1 MTIRAR
7 QIVAGIAVIAAVTLS
22 GNRVASA
29 VSPAAIELGRQLFE
43 RDWQVGNPS
52 IGSDGLGPLFNARSC
67 VACHHQGGVG
77 GGGDSR
83 FNAKT
88 LGIEELKIVGGAVD
102 DAVVAKMVRSFHP
115 GFIAPGGTITNTLPI
130 AHHGGSPL
138 FVEAR
143 KAMLSNVPA
152 VFSEFGGP
160 ENAEETRR
168 SYATPILFNNR
179 IGKHRMTLRA
189 RLFHRNTTS
198 LFGSGLIDLVSDS
211 DLDAQVRAQKSHPE
225 ISGRP
230 SVLDTGDYGK
240 FGWRA
245 NVRSLLAF
253 NDQACANEVG
263 LETRRKPQPRDPM
276 NPAYRNPAID
286 IHDNQIRTLTTFV
299 AALPAPVRQAPDDS
313 DLRAQAE
320 RGEYLFAS
328 LDCAVCHVPSMGPA
342 QGVYS
347 DLLLHDMGYESIDLN
362 HAEPYRV
369 AATPVRFVSTTMTTT
384 TQRDMNTTGYYG
396 GSSTMTTQ
404 STQTTGLSRR
414 DDGRVRR
421 GSNVYTFV
429 APTVPG
435 PMKVIPLGSTTE
447 AFPAEVSTD
456 EQEVDDQFAR
466 GRRTGTIRTTSS
478 KTGQRTI
485 RDMIRVHYEPTNF
498 NQEWRTPPLWGV
510 RDSAPYMHDGRAGT
524 LLEAITMHEGEGAG
538 TRDRFLNLSLADR
551 HDMIAFLETLIAPAN
566 VPQPRL

>member
-1 MTIRAR
+1 MTRRAS
-7 QIVAGIAVIAAVTLS
+7 QVVASLVIVTTVILFAGGI
-22 GNRVASA
+22 ASA
-29 VSPAAIELGRQLFE
+29 VSPTVIEQGRQLFE
-43 RDWQVGNPS
+43 RDWPMGNPS

-88 LGIEELKIVGGAVD
+88 LGIEELKIVGGTID
-102 DAVVAKMVRSFHP
+102 DTVVAKMVSTFHP
-115 GFIAPGGTITNTLPI
+115 GFVTAGGTITNTLPI
-130 AHHGGSPL
+130 AHHGGSPQ
-138 FVEAR
+138 FIAAR
-143 KAMLSNVPA
+143 KAMLANVPA

-168 SYATPILFNNR
+168 SYATPILFSNQM
-179 IGKHRMTLRA
+179 GPHQMTLKA

-198 LFGSGLIDLVSDS
+198 LFGSGLIDMVSDS
-211 DLDAQVRAQKSHPE
+211 EIAAQARAQKSHPE

-230 SVLDTGDYGK
+230 SILDTGDYGK
-240 FGWRA
+240 FGWRG

-263 LETRRKPQPRDPM
+263 LETKRKPQPLDPM
-276 NPAYRNPAID
+276 NPAYRNPTID
-286 IHDNQIRTLTTFV
+286 IQDNQIRTLTAFV
-299 AALPAPVRQAPDDS
+299 AALPAPVRAVPEDS

-328 LDCAVCHVPSMGPA
+328 LGCAVCHVPNMGPA
-342 QGVYS
+342 KGLYS

-369 AATPVRFVSTTMTTT
+369 SATPERFVSTTTTT
-384 TQRDMNTTGYYG
+384 NSTTNTNTTGYYG
-396 GSSTMTTQ
+396 GSSTMSTQ
-404 STQTTGLSRR
+404 STRRSGSTG
-414 DDGRVRR
+414 DEFRR
-421 GSNVYTFV
+421 GPRVGRSFTFV
-429 APTVPG
+429 APTIP
-435 PMKVIPLGSTTE
+435 PPFKVIDLGSRTE
-447 AFPAEVSTD
+447 DLGEEVSTSETEID
-456 EQEVDDQFAR
+456 RQFRR
-466 GRRTGTIRTTSS
+466 GRQTGTATTTTRQS
-478 KTGQRTI
+478 TQRTI
-485 RDMIRVHYEPTNF
+485 RDVIRVRYEPTNF

-510 RDSAPYMHDGRAGT
+510 RDSAPYLHDGRAET

-551 HDMIAFLETLIAPAN
+551 HAIIAFLETLVAPPD